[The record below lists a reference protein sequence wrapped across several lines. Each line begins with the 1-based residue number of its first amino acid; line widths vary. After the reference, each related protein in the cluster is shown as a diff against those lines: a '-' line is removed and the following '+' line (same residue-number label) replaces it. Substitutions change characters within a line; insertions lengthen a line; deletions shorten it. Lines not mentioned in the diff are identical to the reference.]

1 MRAGLRRHPV
11 RFARRA
17 AVRAALVV
25 VLAAILTL
33 PGAAGAQGG
42 GAPLGDFSLRDQHGE
57 LVTRDDLL
65 GRRWLLNVWAS
76 WCPPCRA
83 ELPLLQRVAN
93 ELAEDGVGLLLLN
106 AGERAAVASGFLE
119 AEGLELRTLVD
130 PDTRERGL
138 EGTEDVLRR
147 LRARGLPTTF
157 FVGADGVVV
166 QAFVGELTPSALAE
180 LLETAFAVRWSP

>member
-1 MRAGLRRHPV
+1 MDTTRYPDTRTRR
-11 RFARRA
+11 RRWALATALA
-17 AVRAALVV
+17 AVALATAVPTPAV
-25 VLAAILTL
+25 
-33 PGAAGAQGG
+33 AQGV
-42 GAPLGDFSLRDQHGE
+42 GAPLVDFSLRDQHGE

-83 ELPLLQRVAN
+83 ELPLLQRVAD
-93 ELAEDGVGLLLLN
+93 ELADDDVGLLLLN
-106 AGERAAVASGFLE
+106 AGERASVASGFLE

-130 PDTRERGL
+130 PDARERGL

-147 LRARGLPTTF
+147 MRARGLPTTF
-157 FVGADGVVV
+157 FVDADGAVV

>member
-1 MRAGLRRHPV
+1 MDTTRYPDTRPRR
-11 RFARRA
+11 RRWA
-17 AVRAALVV
+17 LATALAALA
-25 VLAAILTL
+25 LATAVPT
-33 PGAAGAQGG
+33 PAVAQGV
-42 GAPLGDFSLRDQHGE
+42 GAPLVDFSLRDQHGE

-83 ELPLLQRVAN
+83 ELPLLERVAD
-93 ELAEDGVGLLLLN
+93 ELADDDVGLLLLN
-106 AGERAAVASGFLE
+106 AGERASVASGFLE
-119 AEGLELRTLVD
+119 AEGLDLRTLVD
-130 PDTRERGL
+130 PDARERGL

-157 FVGADGVVV
+157 FVDADGVVV

>member
-1 MRAGLRRHPV
+1 MRGRV
-11 RFARRA
+11 RFARRGAVA
-17 AVRAALVV
+17 ASLAV
-25 VLAAILTL
+25 VLAAVLTL
-33 PGAAGAQGG
+33 PGTAAAQGV
-42 GAPLGDFSLRDQHGE
+42 GAPLVDFTLRDQHGE

-83 ELPLLQRVAN
+83 ELPLLARAAA
-93 ELAEDGVGLLLLN
+93 ELADDDVGLLLLN

-119 AEGLELRTLVD
+119 AEGLDLRTLVD
-130 PDTRERGL
+130 PDARERGL

-147 LRARGLPTTF
+147 MRARGLPTTF
-157 FVGADGVVV
+157 FVDADGVVV

-180 LLETAFAVRWSP
+180 LLETAFGVRWSP

>member
-1 MRAGLRRHPV
+1 MRARPRRGWV
-11 RFARRA
+11 RLAWRGAAAASRA
-17 AVRAALVV
+17 AV
-25 VLAAILTL
+25 LAAVLTL
-33 PGAAGAQGG
+33 PTAAAQGV
-42 GAPLGDFSLRDQHGE
+42 GAPLVDFTLRDQHGE

-83 ELPLLQRVAN
+83 ELPLLERAAA
-93 ELAEDGVGLLLLN
+93 ELADDVGLLLLN

-119 AEGLELRTLVD
+119 AEGLDLRTLVD
-130 PDTRERGL
+130 PNARERGL

-147 LRARGLPTTF
+147 MRARGLPTTF
-157 FVGADGVVV
+157 FVDADGVVV

-180 LLETAFAVRWSP
+180 LLETAFGVRWSP

>member
-1 MRAGLRRHPV
+1 V
-11 RFARRA
+11 RRA
-17 AVRAALVV
+17 TAVALAV
-25 VLAAILTL
+25 VLSAVLTL
-33 PGAAGAQGG
+33 PGAAAAQGV
-42 GAPLGDFSLRDQHGE
+42 GAPLVGFSLRDQHGE

-83 ELPLLQRVAN
+83 ELPLLARIAA
-93 ELAEDGVGLLLLN
+93 ELADDDVGLLLLN

-119 AEGLELRTLVD
+119 TQGLDLRTLVD
-130 PDTRERGL
+130 PDARERGL

-147 LRARGLPTTF
+147 MRARGLPTTF
-157 FVGADGVVV
+157 FVDADGVVV

-180 LLETAFAVRWSP
+180 LLETAFGVRWSP